1 MEQPVSIGRTNVKSA
16 VQHGFSYIELMVSI
30 LIISTGFVGYLEL
43 IARIKST
50 QYFAATE
57 LQNTL
62 QLNYEQ
68 QIIRIN
74 RSVCLTPQVLNT
86 SLPIKTPFTPQD
98 NSNKIT
104 YFTVAKQD

>member
-1 MEQPVSIGRTNVKSA
+1 MSIGRTNRKSA
-16 VQHGFSYIELMVSI
+16 VQQGFSYIELMVSI

-50 QYFAATE
+50 QYFAATQ

-74 RSVCLTPQVLNT
+74 RGVCLMPQVLNT
-86 SLPIKTPFTPQD
+86 ALPIKTPFTPQD

-104 YFTVAKQD
+104 YFTAAKQD